1 MKKLFVLTMALMAIC
16 LTAQAQL
23 GRNWTNASQSSF
35 QNVINRMQP
44 VGTSYAITPTPI
56 TILEYYNICWGGTNT
71 PLMSEQEKLD
81 GVNAIKAV
89 SEGFGP
95 NESGTFCSA
104 VKHHF
109 DNWKN
114 PYFKVA
120 TKAQIKEGHRKVGLH
135 GERSHA
141 STQTRG
147 FYVVMSYSDW
157 QRLKTN

>member
-1 MKKLFVLTMALMAIC
+1 M
-16 LTAQAQL
+16 
-23 GRNWTNASQSSF
+23 
-35 QNVINRMQP
+35 
-44 VGTSYAITPTPI
+44 GTSYAITPTPI
-56 TILEYYNICWGGTNT
+56 TILEYHNICWGGTNT
-71 PLMSEQEKLD
+71 PHMSEQEKLD

-157 QRLKTN
+157 KRLKTN

>member
-16 LTAQAQL
+16 LTAQAQGI
-23 GRNWTNASQSSF
+23 GRNWTEASQSSF

-56 TILEYYNICWGGTNT
+56 TILEFHNICWGSTNT
-71 PLMSEQEKLD
+71 RLMTAQEKRD
-81 GVNAIKAV
+81 GMDAIKDV
-89 SEGFGP
+89 GNGFP
-95 NESGTFCSA
+95 NESVTFTSA
-104 VKHHF
+104 VNNHF
-109 DNWKN
+109 DNWN
-114 PYFKVA
+114 SPYFKVA
-120 TKAQIKEGHRKVGLH
+120 TKAQIKEGHRKEGLH